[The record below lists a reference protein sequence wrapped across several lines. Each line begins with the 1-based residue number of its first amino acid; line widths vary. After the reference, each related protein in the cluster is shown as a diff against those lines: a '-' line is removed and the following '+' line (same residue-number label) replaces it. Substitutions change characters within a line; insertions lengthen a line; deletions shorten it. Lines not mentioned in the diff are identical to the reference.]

1 MKINYIAWG
10 SLLWNNTILELDIP
24 WKKTNIKL
32 PLQFS
37 RISDNGKGRLTL
49 VLDNKNGILNNVF
62 TSQTKIQNLNKAI
75 NTLKKREKTI
85 TNMIGYINNKN
96 KTYRTNLLNS
106 SQIQKLFDLADKEKI
121 DAIVWTDIPP
131 NFEKVLGVPFSLQ
144 AALDYIESK
153 RTDIKLFNEIIGYI
167 VLSKSY
173 GKINTPLSNYV
184 IKHL

>member
-1 MKINYIAWG
+1 M
-10 SLLWNNTILELDIP
+10 
-24 WKKTNIKL
+24 
-32 PLQFS
+32 
-37 RISDNGKGRLTL
+37 
-49 VLDNKNGILNNVF
+49 
-62 TSQTKIQNLNKAI
+62 
-75 NTLKKREKTI
+75 
-85 TNMIGYINNKN
+85 
-96 KTYRTNLLNS
+96 LNS